1 MRLLKIECKKIITH
15 PFLWIVWVTF
25 VLFQLFQIYGY
36 VGNSFMQQDLQ
47 NMYTAV
53 LGAGVAPEEAAR
65 NAGKEVT
72 AAEKESHEYNEK
84 SEIDRQGTYGESEYR
99 EAYEDYRSTYGGMYD
114 NLDMMKILEKKQE
127 MYNYHPKGNMQQ
139 FLEDNYRK
147 LQFRVEAIRST
158 EENSYGF
165 YPGNQYKIHSILYG
179 HIWKSLILEG
189 AVLMMLSVLF
199 LMDYERINKTRD
211 IVIATV
217 AGKECMRYK
226 ILAGVLCGL
235 FYDLCL
241 LIVTMGCVFY
251 FLPFRKLWKVPVA
264 SCMVAEA
271 RDQIMYPFIT
281 FFRMTEQQYL
291 FFSMIVLIGIML
303 LVAGLAAS
311 LQYLLQNSYFTF
323 AGMCILFMGLYIF
336 AYEKTE
342 TLLDVVKALMNPA
355 VLYITSG
362 GWFMENSLELSF
374 AGNEFISIAVCGGVV
389 FLLLGLG
396 RRRYLYQDII

>member
-1 MRLLKIECKKIITH
+1 MRLLKIECKKMITH

-36 VGNSFMQQDLQ
+36 VGNSFMQEDLK

-53 LGAGVAPEEAAR
+53 LDAGVAPEETGQKTGAESR
-65 NAGKEVT
+65 E
-72 AAEKESHEYNEK
+72 AEKEYK
-84 SEIDRQGTYGESEYR
+84 
-99 EAYEDYRSTYGGMYD
+99 EAYEDYKSTYEGMYD
-114 NLDMMKILEKKQE
+114 DLDMMKILEKKQE
-127 MYNYHPKGNMQQ
+127 MYNYHPKGEMQQ
-139 FLEDNYRK
+139 FMEDNYRK

-158 EENSYGF
+158 EENGYGF

-211 IVIATV
+211 IVITTV

-226 ILAGVLCGL
+226 ILA
-235 FYDLCL
+235 
-241 LIVTMGCVFY
+241 
-251 FLPFRKLWKVPVA
+251 
-264 SCMVAEA
+264 EA
-271 RDQIMYPFIT
+271 RNQMMYPFVT

-291 FFSMIVLIGIML
+291 FSSIIVLIGVML

-323 AGMCILFMGLYIF
+323 ICICILFMGLYIF
-336 AYEKTE
+336 AYAKTE
-342 TLLDVVKALMNPA
+342 TLLDVIKALLNPA

-374 AGNEFISIAVCGGVV
+374 AGNEFISLAVCGGVV
-389 FLLLGLG
+389 LLLLVLG
-396 RRRYLYQDII
+396 RRRYRHQDIL

>member
-36 VGNSFMQQDLQ
+36 VGNSFMQQNLQ

-53 LGAGVAPEEAAR
+53 LDAGVAPEEAAR

-84 SEIDRQGTYGESEYR
+84 SEMDRQGTYGESEYR

-217 AGKECMRYK
+217 AGKECIYNILIMEEKQTIIACGAGASSK
-226 ILAGVLCGL
+226 I
-235 FYDLCL
+235 
-241 LIVTMGCVFY
+241 VFHNESDENHAVRIERIENVKDVRSY
-251 FLPFRKLWKVPVA
+251 VERIDEMIERKRKFFEDNCFL
-264 SCMVAEA
+264 
-271 RDQIMYPFIT
+271 
-281 FFRMTEQQYL
+281 
-291 FFSMIVLIGIML
+291 
-303 LVAGLAAS
+303 
-311 LQYLLQNSYFTF
+311 
-323 AGMCILFMGLYIF
+323 
-336 AYEKTE
+336 
-342 TLLDVVKALMNPA
+342 
-355 VLYITSG
+355 
-362 GWFMENSLELSF
+362 
-374 AGNEFISIAVCGGVV
+374 
-389 FLLLGLG
+389 
-396 RRRYLYQDII
+396 

>member
-36 VGNSFMQQDLQ
+36 VGNSFMQQNLQ

-53 LGAGVAPEEAAR
+53 LDAGVAPEEAAR
-65 NAGKEVT
+65 NAGTEVT

-84 SEIDRQGTYGESEYR
+84 SEIARQGTYGESEYR

-158 EENSYGF
+158 EENGYGF

-211 IVIATV
+211 IVITTV

-235 FYDLCL
+235 FYVLCL
-241 LIVTMGCVFY
+241 LIVTMGCFFN
-251 FLPFRKLWKVPVA
+251 FLPFQKLWKVPVA

-271 RDQIMYPFIT
+271 RNQMMYPFVT

-291 FFSMIVLIGIML
+291 
-303 LVAGLAAS
+303 
-311 LQYLLQNSYFTF
+311 LQNSYFTF
-323 AGMCILFMGLYIF
+323 ICICILFMGLYIF
-336 AYEKTE
+336 AYAKTE
-342 TLLDVVKALMNPA
+342 TLLDVIKALLNPA

-374 AGNEFISIAVCGGVV
+374 AGNEFISLAVCGGVV
-389 FLLLGLG
+389 LLLLVLG
-396 RRRYLYQDII
+396 RRRYRHQDIL

>member
-25 VLFQLFQIYGY
+25 ALFQLFQIYGY

-84 SEIDRQGTYGESEYR
+84 SEIARQGTYGESEYR

-158 EENSYGF
+158 EENGYGF

-235 FYDLCL
+235 FYVLCL
-241 LIVTMGCVFY
+241 LIVTMGCFFN
-251 FLPFRKLWKVPVA
+251 FLPFQKLWKVPVA

-271 RDQIMYPFIT
+271 RNQMMYPFVT

-291 FFSMIVLIGIML
+291 
-303 LVAGLAAS
+303 
-311 LQYLLQNSYFTF
+311 LQNSYFTF
-323 AGMCILFMGLYIF
+323 ICICILFMGLYIF
-336 AYEKTE
+336 AYAKTE
-342 TLLDVVKALMNPA
+342 TLLDVIKALMNPA

-374 AGNEFISIAVCGGVV
+374 AGNEFISLAVCGGVV
-389 FLLLGLG
+389 FLFLVLG